1 MKIRKELTVQNVG
14 GENVILLQGKHGLD
28 TTKIV
33 SLNETSLWLWSRF
46 AQERDFTVEQVADA
60 LAEEFGID
68 RKLAD
73 KDARAWVGMMLQN
86 MLIEQ

>member
-1 MKIRKELTVQNVG
+1 MKIRKELTVRNVG

-33 SLNETSLWLWSRF
+33 SLNETSLWLWRRF
-46 AQERDFTVEQVADA
+46 ADGADFTVEQVADA
-60 LAEEFGID
+60 LAEEFGIG
-68 RKLAD
+68 RKLAG
-73 KDARAWVGMMLQN
+73 KDAQAWVGMMIQN